1 MKIRTASVLWVNVR
15 LQGDKAHRCV
25 NIVPGTLS
33 VLLIKITVVIII
45 ITSTH
50 LDIYTEWK
58 EQAIYYL

>member
-1 MKIRTASVLWVNVR
+1 ML
-15 LQGDKAHRCV
+15 

-50 LDIYTEWK
+50 LDSYTEWK